1 MHYLGQVAHSEFRI
15 DKIKQ
20 QADISDLQLTN
31 RYIYFLEIEG
41 ELSDKQIQ
49 HIQELIHADD
59 EAALPE
65 QYLIVIPRF
74 GTISPWSSK
83 ATDIAQI
90 CDITPVKRIERGIVW
105 EFTGEVDDEHK
116 QALAAAIHDR
126 MTETVIDNIADSENL
141 FKHDAPRPLNII
153 PLQKQ
158 GKQALIDANSQY
170 GLALSDD
177 EIDYLVENFTQLQ
190 RDPSDAELM
199 MFAQANSEHCRHKIF
214 NAGWIIDGQAQD
226 NSLFNMIRQTY
237 EANQNKVLSAYH
249 DNAAV
254 MQGYPVQ
261 TLTIDK
267 EHHYQTVQQDNA
279 ILMKVETHNHPTA
292 ISPFPGAATGSGGEI
307 RDEGATG
314 RGAKPKAGLTGFSVS
329 HLMIPNAPQPWETD
343 YGKPDRI
350 VSALDIMIEA
360 PLGASR
366 FNNEFGRPALGG
378 YFRSF
383 EQDFN
388 GKRRGYHK
396 PIMIAGGMGNI
407 QTQQIEKQAIPAG
420 TKLIVL
426 GGASMLIGLGG
437 GAASSMATGHSD
449 AALDFA
455 SVQRDNPEMQ
465 RRCQE
470 VIDACWRLGADNP
483 ILSIHDVGAGG
494 LSNAFPELVNQ
505 SEKGAIFNVESIPK
519 ADTSLSPMELWCNES
534 QERYVLAILSEHL
547 ELFEK
552 LCQRERCPYA
562 VIGEAT
568 DEQQLVLQSE
578 IANQKSKIIDMP
590 MSVLLGKTPKMQRD
604 VVHASNPEKSELD
617 KIPDL
622 TEAAM
627 RVLSHPTVADKQF
640 LITIGDRSVGG
651 LTVRDQLVGAW
662 QVAVSDCAV
671 TASSFHSDTGE
682 AMAMGERTPLALLNA
697 PASGRMAIGEALT
710 NLAAAK
716 VDKLD
721 DIVLSANW
729 MAACG
734 QEGEDAALFDTV
746 KSITQDICIKLGINI
761 PVGKDSLSM
770 HTQWQDKA
778 VTAPLSLIVSAFGR
792 VSNIHKTLTPQ
803 LHGGETTLML
813 VDLGR
818 GKNRLG
824 GSILMQTYKA
834 MGDKTPDLDNPEDL
848 RQFFTAIQELNQ
860 KGKIQAYHDRSDGGL
875 FATVCEMMFAGG
887 CGIDL
892 HLEPLGSDHLATLF
906 SEELGAVLEVK
917 NEDVDT
923 VQSYFIHNT
932 RLSIHTIGTPN
943 DSDALNVYHQGM
955 LLLSKPRVDL
965 RQVWSKTSYEIRK
978 LRDNPQC
985 AQQEYD
991 ALADAKD
998 TGLFLHTT
1006 FELQA
1011 PSINTA
1017 RPKIAILREQGI
1029 NGHLEMA
1036 AAFTHAG
1043 FECVDVHTSDI
1054 LAGRAS
1060 LSEFKGLAVCGGFSY
1075 GDVLGAGDGWA
1086 KSILYNERAKNEFQS
1101 FFHREDTFG
1110 LGVCNGCQMLAQLKS
1125 LIPSADLWPEFVT
1138 NKSEQFEARLSMAYI
1153 DFSPSILLKNMIGS
1167 KIPIVVSHG
1176 EGRIKEFG
1184 KDNEMISSAMMSGTI
1199 AMKYVDNDGQ
1209 MTENYPA
1216 NPNGSLLG
1224 IAGMSNLDGRF
1235 TIMMPHPER
1244 IFLTSQLSYLP
1255 ETWTEKESPWMQMFW
1270 NARRWVG

>member
-1 MHYLGQVAHSEFRI
+1 MHYLGQTAHSAFRI

-20 QADISDLQLTN
+20 QADVSEVQLTS
-31 RYIYFLEIEG
+31 RYIYFLELDG
-41 ELSDKQIQ
+41 ELNEEQDQ
-49 HIQELIHADD
+49 HVKELVHADD
-59 EAALPE
+59 EATLPE

-83 ATDIAQI
+83 ATDIAEI

-105 EFTGEVDDEHK
+105 EFTGEVDDSHK
-116 QALAAAIHDR
+116 QALATAIHDR
-126 MTETVIDNIADSENL
+126 MTETVIDNIADSDGL
-141 FKHDAPRPLNII
+141 FTHDAPRPLNVI
-153 PLQKQ
+153 PLLEQ

-170 GLALSDD
+170 GLALSED
-177 EIDYLVENFTQLQ
+177 EIDYLVENFTQLK

-214 NAGWIIDGQAQD
+214 NADWTIDGQAQD
-226 NSLFNMIRQTY
+226 SSLFGMIRQTY
-237 EANQNKVLSAYH
+237 EKHQNKVLSAYH

-254 MQGYPVQ
+254 MEGYPAQV
-261 TLTIDK
+261 LIPD
-267 EHHYQTVQQDNA
+267 EDHHYQEHNQDKA

-329 HLMIPNAPQPWETD
+329 NLMFPDAPQPWETD

-360 PLGASR
+360 PIGASR

-407 QTQQIEKQAIPAG
+407 QPQQIDKKPIPAG
-420 TKLIVL
+420 AKLVVL

-437 GAASSMATGHSD
+437 GAASSVATGHSN
-449 AALDFA
+449 AELDFA

-470 VIDACWRLGADNP
+470 VIDGCWQLGADNP

-494 LSNAFPELVNQ
+494 LSNALPELVDQ
-505 SEKGAIFNVESIPK
+505 SEKGAVFDLNKIPR
-519 ADTSLSPMELWCNES
+519 ADTSLSPMELWSNES
-534 QERYVLAILSEHL
+534 QERYVLAIAPESV

-562 VIGEAT
+562 IVGEAT
-568 DEQQLVLQSE
+568 EAQQLVL
-578 IANQKSKIIDMP
+578 ANEQTTAVDMP
-590 MSVLLGKTPKMQRD
+590 MSVLLGKTPKIHRD
-604 VVHASNPEKSELD
+604 VAHAADPEKSLLD

-627 RVLSHPTVADKQF
+627 RVLSHPSVADKQF

-651 LTVRDQLVGAW
+651 LTVRDQLVGPW
-662 QVAVSDCAV
+662 QVAVADCAV
-671 TASSFHSDTGE
+671 TASGFHSDTGE

-716 VDKLD
+716 VDKLS
-721 DIVLSANW
+721 DIVFSANW

-770 HTQWQDKA
+770 HTQWQDEGKDKA

-792 VSNIHKTLTPQ
+792 VSNIHKTMTPQ
-803 LHGGETTLML
+803 LCGGETTLML

-834 MGDKTPDLDNPEDL
+834 MGDKTPDLDNPEDM
-848 RQFFTAIQELNQ
+848 RQFFNAIQDLNKQ
-860 KGKIQAYHDRSDGGL
+860 GKIQSYHDRSDGGL

-887 CGIDL
+887 CGVDL
-892 HLEPLGSDHLATLF
+892 HIESLGSDHLATLF
-906 SEELGAVLEVK
+906 SEELGAVIEVN

-923 VQSYFIHNT
+923 VQSYFIQNT
-932 RLSIHTIGTPN
+932 RLSIHAIGTPN

-965 RQVWSKTSYEIRK
+965 RQTWSKTSYEIRK
-978 LRDNPQC
+978 LRDNPEC

-991 ALADAKD
+991 GLADAKD

-1011 PSINTA
+1011 PAVNTA
-1017 RPKIAILREQGI
+1017 RPKIAILREQGV
-1029 NGHLEMA
+1029 NGQLEMA

-1054 LAGRAS
+1054 LAGRTT
-1060 LSEFKGLAVCGGFSY
+1060 LSQFKGLVACGGFSY
-1075 GDVLGAGDGWA
+1075 GDVLGAGGGWA
-1086 KSILYNERAKNEFQS
+1086 KSILYNERAKTEFQE

-1110 LGVCNGCQMLAQLKS
+1110 LGVCNGCQMLSQLKS
-1125 LIPSADLWPEFVT
+1125 LIPSADLWPEFVR

-1153 DFSPSILLKNMIGS
+1153 DFSPSILLKDMVGS

-1176 EGRIKEFG
+1176 EGRVEQFG

-1216 NPNGSLLG
+1216 NPNGSSLG
-1224 IAGMSNLDGRF
+1224 VAGMSNLDGRF

-1244 IFLTSQLSYLP
+1244 IFLTSQMSYLP
-1255 ETWTEKESPWMQMFW
+1255 ETWIEKESPWMQMFW

>member
-1 MHYLGQVAHSEFRI
+1 MYYLGQVAHSEFRI

-20 QADISDLQLTN
+20 QADVAELQLNT
-31 RYIYFLEIEG
+31 RYIYFVEMEG
-41 ELSDKQIQ
+41 KLSDEHQQ
-49 HIQELIHADD
+49 HLKELLRVDD
-59 EAALPE
+59 EAESLAE
-65 QYLIVIPRF
+65 QYLITIPRF

-83 ATDIAQI
+83 ATDIAEI
-90 CDITPVKRIERGIVW
+90 CHITPVKRIERGIVW
-105 EFTGEVDDEHK
+105 EFNNEIDETHK
-116 QALAAAIHDR
+116 QTLIAMIHDP
-126 MTETVIDNIADSENL
+126 MTETVIENIEASEDL
-141 FKHDAPRPLNII
+141 FKHDAPRPLSVI
-153 PLQKQ
+153 PLLQQ
-158 GKQALIDANSQY
+158 GKQALIHANNQY
-170 GLALSDD
+170 GLALSED
-177 EIDYLVENFTQLQ
+177 EIDYLVENFTQFQ
-190 RDPSDAELM
+190 RDPTDAELM

-214 NAGWIIDGQAQD
+214 NANWTINGQVQD
-226 NSLFNMIRQTY
+226 NSLFDMIRQTY
-237 EANQNKVLSAYH
+237 EENQNKVLSAYH

-254 MQGYPVQ
+254 MEGYPAQ
-261 TLTIDK
+261 ILTIDTN
-267 EHHYQTVQQDNA
+267 HQYQIVQQNNQ
-279 ILMKVETHNHPTA
+279 ILAKVETHNHPTA
-292 ISPFPGAATGSGGEI
+292 ISPFAGAATGSGGEI

-314 RGAKPKAGLTGFSVS
+314 RGAKPKAGLVGYTVS
-329 HLMIPNAPQPWETD
+329 NLLIPNAPQPWETD
-343 YGKPDRI
+343 YSKPDHI
-350 VSALDIMIEA
+350 ASALDIMLQA
-360 PLGASR
+360 PIGASR
-366 FNNEFGRPALGG
+366 FNNEFGRPTLTG

-388 GKRRGYHK
+388 HKRRGYHK
-396 PIMIAGGMGNI
+396 PIMIAGGIGNI
-407 QTQQIEKQAIPAG
+407 QSQQIEKQSIPTG

-470 VIDACWRLGADNP
+470 VIDSCWRLGADNP

-494 LSNAFPELVNQ
+494 LSNALPELIDQ
-505 SEKGAIFNVESIPK
+505 SQKGAIFNLEAIPK
-519 ADTSLSPMELWCNES
+519 ADSSLSPMELWCNES
-534 QERYVLAILSEHL
+534 QERYVVAISTQYID
-547 ELFEK
+547 LFEK
-552 LCQRERCPYA
+552 ICQRERCPYA
-562 VIGEAT
+562 IVGEVT
-568 DEQQLVLQSE
+568 DKRQLVLKSTVE
-578 IANQKSKIIDMP
+578 NQKIVDMP
-590 MSVLLGKTPKMQRD
+590 MSVLLGKPPKMHRD
-604 VVHASNPEKSELD
+604 VSRIPEPEKSNLD
-617 KIPDL
+617 NIPDL
-622 TEAAM
+622 TEAVV

-662 QVAVSDCAV
+662 QVAVADCAV
-671 TASSFHSDTGE
+671 TANSFHSDTGE
-682 AMAMGERTPLALLNA
+682 VMAMGERTPLALLNA
-697 PASGRMAIGEALT
+697 PASGRMAVGEALT
-710 NLAAAK
+710 NLVAAK

-721 DIVLSANW
+721 DIILSANW

-746 KSITQDICIKLGINI
+746 KTVTQDICIKLGINI

-792 VSNIHKTLTPQ
+792 VSNIHKTMTPQ
-803 LHGGETTLML
+803 LRGGDTSLIL
-813 VDLGR
+813 IDLGR

-824 GSILMQTYKA
+824 GSILMQSYKA
-834 MGDKTPDLDNPEDL
+834 MGDKTPDLDNPEDM
-848 RQFFTAIQELNQ
+848 RQFFTAIQDLNEQ
-860 KGKIQAYHDRSDGGL
+860 GKIRAYHDRSDGGL
-875 FATVCEMMFAGG
+875 FVTICEMMFAGG

-906 SEELGAVLEVK
+906 SEELGAVIEVD
-917 NEDVDT
+917 NEDLDM
-923 VQSYFIHNT
+923 VQNYFIQNT

-943 DSDALNVYHQGM
+943 DNDALNVYHQGM

-965 RQVWSKTSYEIRK
+965 RRIWSKTSYEIRK
-978 LRDNPQC
+978 LRDNPES

-991 ALADAKD
+991 ALTNSKD

-1011 PSINTA
+1011 PAINTA

-1043 FECVDVHTSDI
+1043 FDCVDVHTSDI
-1054 LAGRAS
+1054 LAGHVT
-1060 LSEFKGLAVCGGFSY
+1060 LNEFKGLVACGGFAY
-1075 GDVLGAGDGWA
+1075 GDVLGAGSGWA
-1086 KSILYNERAKNEFQS
+1086 KSILYNERAKTEFQA

-1110 LGVCNGCQMLAQLKS
+1110 LGVCNGCQMLAQLKR

-1138 NKSEQFEARLSMAYI
+1138 NKSEQFEARLSMVQI
-1153 DFSPSILLKNMIGS
+1153 DFSSSIFLKNMIGS
-1167 KIPIVVSHG
+1167 KIPIIVSNG

-1184 KDNEMISSAMMSGTI
+1184 KDNELISSAIMSGTI
-1199 AMKYVDNDGQ
+1199 AMKYVDYDGQ
-1209 MTENYPA
+1209 MTEHYPA

-1244 IFLTSQLSYLP
+1244 IFLTSQFSYLP
-1255 ETWTEKESPWMQMFW
+1255 EIWTEKESPWMQMFW

>member
-1 MHYLGQVAHSEFRI
+1 MHYLGQAAHSEFRI
-15 DKIKQ
+15 QKIKQ
-20 QADISDLQLTN
+20 QADVAELQLST
-31 RYIYFLEIEG
+31 RYIYFLEVEG
-41 ELSDKQIQ
+41 ELSEEHDQ
-49 HIQELIHADD
+49 HLKELLHADD
-59 EAALPE
+59 EAELAE
-65 QYLIVIPRF
+65 HILIVIPRF

-83 ATDIAQI
+83 ATDLAEI
-90 CDITPVKRIERGIVW
+90 CDIKPVKRIERGIVW
-105 EFTGEVDDEHK
+105 EFIGEVDDSHK
-116 QALAAAIHDR
+116 QALVAAIHDR
-126 MTETVIDNIADSENL
+126 MTETVIENITDSEGL
-141 FKHDAPRPLNII
+141 FKHDAPRPLNVI
-153 PLQKQ
+153 PLLTQ

-170 GLALSDD
+170 GLALSED
-177 EIDYLVENFTQLQ
+177 EIDYLVENFTQLK
-190 RDPSDAELM
+190 RDPTDAELM

-214 NAGWIIDGQAQD
+214 NADWTIDGQAQD
-226 NSLFNMIRQTY
+226 SSLFGMIRQTY
-237 EANQNKVLSAYH
+237 EKNQNKVLSAYH

-254 MQGYPVQ
+254 MEGYPVKGLIPD
-261 TLTIDK
+261 T
-267 EHHYQTVQQDNA
+267 EHHYQQQKQNNA

-292 ISPFPGAATGSGGEI
+292 ISPFAGAATGSGGEI
-307 RDEGATG
+307 RDESATG
-314 RGAKPKAGLTGFSVS
+314 RGAKPKAGLVGYSVS
-329 HLMIPNAPQPWETD
+329 HLLIPDAPQPWETD

-360 PLGASR
+360 PIGASR
-366 FNNEFGRPALGG
+366 FNNEFGRAALGG

-396 PIMIAGGMGNI
+396 PIMIAGGIGNI
-407 QTQQIEKQAIPAG
+407 QPQQVDKKAIPAG
-420 TKLIVL
+420 SKLIVL
-426 GGASMLIGLGG
+426 GGSAMLIGLGG

-470 VIDACWRLGADNP
+470 VIDGCWRLGEDNP

-494 LSNAFPELVNQ
+494 LSNALPELVDQ
-505 SEKGAIFNVESIPK
+505 SEKGATFDLNKIPR
-519 ADTSLSPMELWCNES
+519 ADTSLSPMELWSNES
-534 QERYVLAILSEHL
+534 QERYVLAIAPESI

-552 LCQRERCPYA
+552 LCQRECCPYA
-562 VIGEAT
+562 IVGETTDAQQLILT
-568 DEQQLVLQSE
+568 DEKTKAV
-578 IANQKSKIIDMP
+578 DMP
-590 MSVLLGKTPKMQRD
+590 MSVLLGKTPKLHRD
-604 VVHASNPEKSELD
+604 VSHAPAPEKSDLD

-651 LTVRDQLVGAW
+651 LTVRDQLVGPW
-662 QVAVSDCAV
+662 QVAVADCAV
-671 TASSFHSDTGE
+671 TASAFHSDTGE

-716 VDKLD
+716 VDKLN

-734 QEGEDAALFDTV
+734 QAGEDAALFDTV

-770 HTQWQDKA
+770 HTQWQDDGKDKA

-792 VSNIHKTLTPQ
+792 VSNIHKTMTPQ
-803 LHGGETTLML
+803 LRGGETSLML

-824 GSILMQTYKA
+824 GSILMQSYKA

-848 RQFFTAIQELNQ
+848 SQFFNAIQELNKQ
-860 KGKIQAYHDRSDGGL
+860 GKIKAYHDRSDGGL

-887 CGIDL
+887 CGVDL

-906 SEELGAVLEVK
+906 SEELGAVLEVN

-923 VQSYFIHNT
+923 VQNYFIQNT
-932 RLSIHTIGTPN
+932 RLSINTIGTPN
-943 DSDALNVYHQGM
+943 DTDTLNVYHQGM
-955 LLLSKPRVDL
+955 LLLSNPRVDL

-978 LRDNPQC
+978 LRDNPQS

-991 ALADAKD
+991 ALANPKD

-1011 PSINTA
+1011 PAVNTA
-1017 RPKIAILREQGI
+1017 RPKIAILREQGV
-1029 NGHLEMA
+1029 NGQLEMA

-1043 FECVDVHTSDI
+1043 FDCVDVHTSDI
-1054 LAGRAS
+1054 LAGRAT
-1060 LSEFKGLAVCGGFSY
+1060 LAEFKGLVACGGFSY
-1075 GDVLGAGDGWA
+1075 GDVLGAGGGWA
-1086 KSILYNERAKNEFQS
+1086 KSILYNERAKAEFQA

-1153 DFSPSILLKNMIGS
+1153 DFSPSILLKNMVGS

-1184 KDNEMISSAMMSGTI
+1184 KDNELISSALMSGMI
-1199 AMKYVDNDGQ
+1199 SMKYVDNDGQ
-1209 MTENYPA
+1209 MTEHYPA
-1216 NPNGSLLG
+1216 NPNGSLMG

-1244 IFLTSQLSYLP
+1244 IFLSSQLSYLP

-1270 NARRWVG
+1270 NA